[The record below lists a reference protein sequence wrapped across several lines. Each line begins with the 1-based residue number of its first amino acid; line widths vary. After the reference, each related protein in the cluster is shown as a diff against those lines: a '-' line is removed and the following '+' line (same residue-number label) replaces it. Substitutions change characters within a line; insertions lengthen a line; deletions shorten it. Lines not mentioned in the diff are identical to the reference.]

1 MTTPESVPYDIDLDF
16 LFRVPKGEMLHA
28 RECQHLTEKSLA
40 LLKQATELDAAKFPI
55 CSSCRAALSTGGREL
70 FTSFDAALEALPV
83 PVEHR
88 VRMREIVSGFDRVR
102 VWIPASRSY
111 IAVSPGAGVSASAYF
126 NKGFVDV
133 HQEDGGYKREWMPG
147 HAPSGTSS
155 AASQAP
161 ERQVCPIHFVQLPA
175 TGICDDCA

>member
-1 MTTPESVPYDIDLDF
+1 MTLPESVPYDIDLDS
-16 LFRVPKGEMLHA
+16 LFRVPKGKMLHA

-40 LLKQATELDAAKFPI
+40 VLEPATELDVAKFPI
-55 CSSCRAALSTGGREL
+55 CSSCRDALSTGGREL
-70 FTSFDAALEALPV
+70 FSSFDVALEALPV

-88 VRMREIVSGFDRVR
+88 PRMRKIVSGLHRVR
-102 VWIPASRSY
+102 IWIPASRSY

-147 HAPSGTSS
+147 HASSGTSS
-155 AASQAP
+155 KVSQAP
-161 ERQVCPIHFVQLPA
+161 EPLVCPIHSVQLPA
-175 TGICDDCA
+175 TGICDDCE